1 MTARPSH
8 AGRAGRWPAFLLLL
22 VLVLAGVA
30 LGDPVAA
37 GPAPE
42 PVPATPPPPRP
53 DPAGEGALARAQELY
68 RASCASCHGQEGG
81 GSQRGPSLIGVG
93 EASVDFQ
100 LETGRMPLD
109 EEEASAERGE
119 PAFSEEDIDALVE
132 YVGSFGPGGPEVPEV
147 GPGDLTEGRALYLQN
162 CAACHS
168 SSGTGY
174 TQVGGR
180 QAPSLMET
188 APQQVAEAIR
198 VGPNLM
204 PVWPE
209 EALDQDQLDSVVA
222 YVQELQRL
230 DGRGGAD
237 LGRIGPVAETVVGF
251 AALALLVL
259 VVRLL
264 GKRAP

>member
-1 MTARPSH
+1 MTTTRSTAR
-8 AGRAGRWPAFLLLL
+8 GWPALAVVLGILLTSGLL
-22 VLVLAGVA
+22 GGQAA
-30 LGDPVAA
+30 ADPMPVPVPGTPTAPPPDA
-37 GPAPE
+37 APE
-42 PVPATPPPPRP
+42 
-53 DPAGEGALARAQELY
+53 DPLERGAELY

-81 GSQRGPSLIGVG
+81 GSQRGPSLEGVG

-100 LETGRMPLD
+100 LETGRMPLV

-119 PAFSEEDIDALVE
+119 PAFSEEDIDALVA
-132 YVGSFGPGGPEVPEV
+132 YVGIFAAGGPEIPTV
-147 GPGDLTEGRALYLQN
+147 GPGDLTEGRELYLQN

-168 SSGTGY
+168 ASGTGY

-188 APQQVAEAIR
+188 DPVQVAEAIR

-209 EALDQDQLDSVVA
+209 EVLDQQQLDSVVS

-237 LGRIGPVAETVVGF
+237 LGRIGPVAETLVGF
-251 AALALLVL
+251 AGLALLVV

>member
-1 MTARPSH
+1 MTATRSRARP
-8 AGRAGRWPAFLLLL
+8 WPTVLLLL
-22 VLVLAGVA
+22 ALLLAGVA
-30 LGDPVAA
+30 LSGPVAA
-37 GPAPE
+37 GPAD
-42 PVPATPPPPRP
+42 VPASPPPPRP
-53 DPAGEGALARAQELY
+53 DPGAEGTVARAQELY
-68 RASCASCHGQEGG
+68 RASCASCHGQDGE

-100 LETGRMPLD
+100 LETGRMPLR
-109 EEEASAERGE
+109 EEDADPERGE
-119 PAFSEEDIDALVE
+119 PAFVEEDIEALVD
-132 YVGSFGPGGPEVPEV
+132 YVGSFGPGGPGIPDV
-147 GPGDLTEGRALYLQN
+147 GPGDLGEGLHLYLQN

-168 SSGTGY
+168 ASGTGY

-188 APQQVAEAIR
+188 DPEQVAEAVR
-198 VGPNLM
+198 VGPGLM

-209 EALDQDQLDSVVA
+209 EALDREQLDSVVA

-237 LGRIGPVAETVVGF
+237 IGRIGPVAETVVGF
-251 AALALLVL
+251 AGLALLVV